1 MISVALAVFNEEQAL
16 KRCLQSVKSF
26 ADEIIVVDGGST
38 DASIEIAKKFHA
50 KIIHT
55 TNPPMFHINKQK
67 ALDAA
72 KGDWILALDADEV
85 VSQKLAQEILDIVNG
100 KQDETTLSSQQVRL
114 FQRHQQL
121 IESRDGTVGTKT
133 GEVVAYFVPR
143 LNFFLGGWLRHG
155 GVYPD
160 GVIRLFKK
168 GKAHFP
174 CKNIH
179 EQPVIDGRVA
189 WLHNDL
195 LHYADPTFA
204 RYVLRANRYT
214 SLTAEAMQKDHVS
227 TSFPSMM
234 HYMILKPIAV
244 FLSLYVRH
252 KGVLDGFPG
261 FVWALFSGLHYPLAF
276 MKYWEF
282 KHAKV

>member
-16 KRCLQSVKSF
+16 ERCLQSVKKF
-26 ADEIIVVDGGST
+26 ADEIVVVDGGST
-38 DASIEIAKKFHA
+38 DASVEIAKKFQA

-55 TNPPMFHINKQK
+55 TNPPMFHMNKQK

-85 VSQKLAQEILDIVNG
+85 VSPQLAQEILSIVSG
-100 KQDETTLSSQQVRL
+100 KHKEAITSQHVHL

-160 GVIRLFKK
+160 GVIRLFKN

-179 EQPVIDGRVA
+179 EQPSIDGRVA
-189 WLHNDL
+189 WLNNDL
-195 LHYADPTFA
+195 MHYADPTFS
-204 RYVLRANRYT
+204 RYLLRANRYT
-214 SLTAEAMQKDHVS
+214 SLTAEAMQKDHIS
-227 TSFPSMM
+227 TSVSSMI
-234 HYMILKPIAV
+234 HYMMLKPIAV
-244 FLSLYVRH
+244 FLSLYIRH
-252 KGVLDGFPG
+252 KGILDGFPG
-261 FVWALFSGLHYPLAF
+261 FVWALFSALHYPLAF
-276 MKYWEF
+276 MKYWEL